1 MSYINKNFFFETI
14 KNFFLFAWIDLG
26 HFYKKISFL
35 QILKKSFYEYT
46 GASTKKI
53 ICGYK
58 KKVSRKNGKFS
69 CNYKKNFPANIKKFL
84 RDYKKN
90 FLATIKKSFS
100 QFYFV
105 LFYFW
110 YI

>member
-1 MSYINKNFFFETI
+1 MNTWT
-14 KNFFLFAWIDLG
+14 LLQ
-26 HFYKKISFL
+26 KKIN
-35 QILKKSFYEYT
+35 
-46 GASTKKI
+46 
-53 ICGYK
+53 CGYK
-58 KKVSRKNGKFS
+58 KKVSRKNKNCS
-69 CNYKKNFPANIKKFL
+69 CSYKKNFPANIKKFL
-84 RDYKKN
+84 HDYKKN

>member
-1 MSYINKNFFFETI
+1 MDRSGTLLQKNFFFANI
-14 KNFFLFAWIDLG
+14 
-26 HFYKKISFL
+26 
-35 QILKKSFYEYT
+35 KKSFYEYT

-53 ICGYK
+53 ICSYK